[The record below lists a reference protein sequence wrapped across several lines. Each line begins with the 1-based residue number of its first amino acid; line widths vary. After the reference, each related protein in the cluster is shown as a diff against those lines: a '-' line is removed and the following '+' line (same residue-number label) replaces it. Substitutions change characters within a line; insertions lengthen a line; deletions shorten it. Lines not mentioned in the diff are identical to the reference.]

1 MRTKLTFDLSKKFS
15 SFKSYLKHNSSYINY
30 IVTNCFHRAIHT
42 DDELEVLASAVNL
55 KKLDDAFKSLLS
67 KEEQEVAQYLSYH
80 NPVDK
85 EPENMEKYMC
95 SAYEKWLSVFFRDKT
110 YLYEAI
116 DPKKLG
122 KIMLYIRTRNEMKKT
137 TLAEYIGVDRSTVS
151 KIENGDRLPSLDYV
165 YKFSQIFLVA
175 VDELIRLSTI
185 TI

>member
-1 MRTKLTFDLSKKFS
+1 
-15 SFKSYLKHNSSYINY
+15 
-30 IVTNCFHRAIHT
+30 
-42 DDELEVLASAVNL
+42 
-55 KKLDDAFKSLLS
+55 
-67 KEEQEVAQYLSYH
+67 
-80 NPVDK
+80 
-85 EPENMEKYMC
+85 MEKYMR

-151 KIENGDRLPSLDYV
+151 RIENGDRLPSLDYV